1 MIRKQL
7 PQGFRDEFGA
17 LAQKKEQ
24 VSRYLLTGFHKRGYT
39 KISTPLME
47 YKDVFDGYVLDSQ
60 QGVYEFVDTATGN
73 LVLRPDLTLPI
84 ARFLSTTK
92 VKMPK
97 KFYYLG
103 DVLALNQEHRGNANQ
118 VTQAGVELVG
128 YSSIKAE
135 IECMLII
142 SRVNRELLGGRLYLE
157 LSDARFAESIAEAL
171 GLTADEKNALF
182 NALFYKNLPVY
193 DTLIQQYE
201 GNALYPFLEC
211 WPRLFGSVEEIQGEL
226 ARIILPMTA
235 QRIVDNVFN
244 LAQTVESISGQQVRI
259 DFSSEAPQDYYTGI
273 TFRGYVD
280 GVASYIVS
288 GGRYDQLLANFQEQP
303 ECAVGMAFDID
314 VLTAVA
320 DIDEPQYDK
329 ALVYFEQ
336 EQWQAAR
343 ELLESND
350 EYSVAMADSLEDARK
365 LAKKEGVQ
373 LMIVSAE
380 GVKVDA

>member
-1 MIRKQL
+1 
-7 PQGFRDEFGA
+7 
-17 LAQKKEQ
+17 
-24 VSRYLLTGFHKRGYT
+24 
-39 KISTPLME
+39 
-47 YKDVFDGYVLDSQ
+47 
-60 QGVYEFVDTATGN
+60 
-73 LVLRPDLTLPI
+73 
-84 ARFLSTTK
+84 
-92 VKMPK
+92 
-97 KFYYLG
+97 
-103 DVLALNQEHRGNANQ
+103 
-118 VTQAGVELVG
+118 
-128 YSSIKAE
+128 
-135 IECMLII
+135 MLII

-171 GLTADEKNALF
+171 GLTADEKKALF

-259 DFSSEAPQDYYTGI
+259 DFSSKAPQDYYTGI

-320 DIDEPQYDK
+320 DIDESQYDK

-365 LAKKEGVQ
+365 LAKQEGVQ